1 MDKTKLNLERLRAYD
16 AEWEEDKHPR
26 AENGQFTSGSG
37 NAGGGTESGSKYGYS
52 RSEQHVASKMEEWGN
67 EQGNIAAL
75 EAADAFRDARED
87 ENDMREVLKSVRQHL
102 VENEDD
108 IRGYDEN
115 PKNFDKVMEQLDD
128 MESMLDDQ
136 DDYEF
141 KHGEIKSPLRQ
152 AAESIQGGG
161 GKAAKKADE
170 PAFDFSVEKPTN
182 MSKGFF
188 YDVYKPEILSER
200 LHENISKQKYDD
212 VNDYVDSLKSKGF
225 NVSEPKECGYK
236 QYKVNVVYHD
246 DYIGEDVRLITY
258 YRGRSKEAG
267 TPAGG
272 FYR

>member
-37 NAGGGTESGSKYGYS
+37 SSAGGGAESGSKYGYS
-52 RSEQHVASKMEEWGN
+52 RSEQHVANKMEEWGN

-75 EAADAFRDARED
+75 EAADAFRDAHED

-102 VENEDD
+102 VENEDE

-152 AAESIQGGG
+152 AAEAMQGGEG
-161 GKAAKKADE
+161 ESQWEHEQNIKLMKGLEQAEKDEKHQIVISWIVHDLRNGMSAKEAFAKAD
-170 PAFDFSVEKPTN
+170 K
-182 MSKGFF
+182 
-188 YDVYKPEILSER
+188 DVQNGRFGGGPFAQESLRKWWETWSYKWGPQEE
-200 LHENISKQKYDD
+200 E
-212 VNDYVDSLKSKGF
+212 G
-225 NVSEPKECGYK
+225 
-236 QYKVNVVYHD
+236 
-246 DYIGEDVRLITY
+246 
-258 YRGRSKEAG
+258 
-267 TPAGG
+267 
-272 FYR
+272 

>member
-37 NAGGGTESGSKYGYS
+37 SAGGGTESGSKYGYS

-128 MESMLDDQ
+128 MESMLNDQ

-141 KHGEIKSPLRQ
+141 KHGEIKSPFRQ
-152 AAESIQGGG
+152 AAETIQGGEG
-161 GKAAKKADE
+161 ESQWEHEQNIKLMKGLEQAEKDEKHQIVISWIVHDLRNGMSAKEAFAKAD
-170 PAFDFSVEKPTN
+170 K
-182 MSKGFF
+182 
-188 YDVYKPEILSER
+188 DVQNGRFGGGPFAQESLRKWWETWSYKWGPQEE
-200 LHENISKQKYDD
+200 E
-212 VNDYVDSLKSKGF
+212 G
-225 NVSEPKECGYK
+225 
-236 QYKVNVVYHD
+236 
-246 DYIGEDVRLITY
+246 
-258 YRGRSKEAG
+258 
-267 TPAGG
+267 
-272 FYR
+272 

>member
-1 MDKTKLNLERLRAYD
+1 MDKSKINLERLRAYD

-37 NAGGGTESGSKYGYS
+37 SSAGGGAESANKYGYS
-52 RSEQHVASKMEEWGN
+52 RSEQHVANKMEEWDN

-102 VENEDD
+102 VENEND

-136 DDYEF
+136 DNYEF

-152 AAESIQGGG
+152 AAETIQGVGKSPSDLSGKLAELKNDKSTDKQTREAISALGSDIKSALKQAHSEEGFTGG
-161 GKAAKKADE
+161 MLQDGKADKLAKKLSE
-170 PAFDFSVEKPTN
+170 LTGEKYYIDTIAE
-182 MSKGFF
+182 KGFMGMNF
-188 YDVYKPEILSER
+188 TKKV
-200 LHENISKQKYDD
+200 
-212 VNDYVDSLKSKGF
+212 LK
-225 NVSEPKECGYK
+225 VKE
-236 QYKVNVVYHD
+236 
-246 DYIGEDVRLITY
+246 
-258 YRGRSKEAG
+258 
-267 TPAGG
+267 
-272 FYR
+272 

>member
-37 NAGGGTESGSKYGYS
+37 SAGGGTESGSKYGYS

-128 MESMLDDQ
+128 MESMLNDQ

-152 AAESIQGGG
+152 AAETIQGGEG
-161 GKAAKKADE
+161 ESQWEHEQNIKLMKGLEQAEKDEKHQIVISWIVHDLRNGMSAKEAFAKAD
-170 PAFDFSVEKPTN
+170 K
-182 MSKGFF
+182 
-188 YDVYKPEILSER
+188 DVQNGKFGGGPFAQESLRKWWETWSYKWGPQEE
-200 LHENISKQKYDD
+200 E
-212 VNDYVDSLKSKGF
+212 G
-225 NVSEPKECGYK
+225 
-236 QYKVNVVYHD
+236 
-246 DYIGEDVRLITY
+246 
-258 YRGRSKEAG
+258 
-267 TPAGG
+267 
-272 FYR
+272 

>member
-1 MDKTKLNLERLRAYD
+1 MDKTKFNLERLRAYD

-37 NAGGGTESGSKYGYS
+37 SAGGGTESGSKYGYS

-115 PKNFDKVMEQLDD
+115 PQNFDKVMEQLDD
-128 MESMLDDQ
+128 MESMLNDQ

-152 AAESIQGGG
+152 AAETVQGGDG
-161 GKAAKKADE
+161 ESQWEHEQNIKLMKGLEQAEKDEKHQIVISWIVHDLRNGMSAKEAFAKAD
-170 PAFDFSVEKPTN
+170 K
-182 MSKGFF
+182 
-188 YDVYKPEILSER
+188 DVQNGRFGGGPFAQESLRKWWETWSYKWGPQEE
-200 LHENISKQKYDD
+200 E
-212 VNDYVDSLKSKGF
+212 G
-225 NVSEPKECGYK
+225 
-236 QYKVNVVYHD
+236 
-246 DYIGEDVRLITY
+246 
-258 YRGRSKEAG
+258 
-267 TPAGG
+267 
-272 FYR
+272 

>member
-37 NAGGGTESGSKYGYS
+37 SSAGGSSGASGTKKYNQKDLQKLANNYLNYHLGYNETDATADKVEIV
-52 RSEQHVASKMEEWGN
+52 SEPDEHGN
-67 EQGNIAAL
+67 V
-75 EAADAFRDARED
+75 DAKVSYD
-87 ENDMREVLKSVRQHL
+87 VSVRIPYQ
-102 VENEDD
+102 ETDSDGYTYTTYEEDSEYRTD
-108 IRGYDEN
+108 IISLNISELK
-115 PKNFDKVMEQLDD
+115 PE
-128 MESMLDDQ
+128 EP
-136 DDYEF
+136 EAP
-141 KHGEIKSPLRQ
+141 KSPLRQ
-152 AAESIQGGG
+152 AGETIQGGS

-170 PAFDFSVEKPTN
+170 PAFDFSVEKPAN

-225 NVSEPKECGYK
+225 NVSEPEECGYK
-236 QYKVNVVYHD
+236 QYKVHVVYHD
-246 DYIGEDVRLITY
+246 DYIGEDVKLITY

>member
-37 NAGGGTESGSKYGYS
+37 SAGGGTESGSKYGYS

-128 MESMLDDQ
+128 MESMLNDQ

-152 AAESIQGGG
+152 AAETIQGGEG
-161 GKAAKKADE
+161 ESQWEHEQNIKLMKGLEQAEKDE
-170 PAFDFSVEKPTN
+170 KTP
-182 MSKGFF
+182 
-188 YDVYKPEILSER
+188 
-200 LHENISKQKYDD
+200 
-212 VNDYVDSLKSKGF
+212 DS
-225 NVSEPKECGYK
+225 
-236 QYKVNVVYHD
+236 H
-246 DYIGEDVRLITY
+246 
-258 YRGRSKEAG
+258 
-267 TPAGG
+267 
-272 FYR
+272 

>member
-26 AENGQFTSGSG
+26 AENSQFTSGAGGSS
-37 NAGGGTESGSKYGYS
+37 GGGTASGSKYGYS

-102 VENEDD
+102 VENEND

-128 MESMLDDQ
+128 MESMLNDQ

-152 AAESIQGGG
+152 AAETIQGGASG
-161 GKAAKKADE
+161 ASGNKKYNQKDLQKLANNYLNYHLGYNETDATADK
-170 PAFDFSVEKPTN
+170 VE
-182 MSKGFF
+182 
-188 YDVYKPEILSER
+188 I
-200 LHENISKQKYDD
+200 
-212 VNDYVDSLKSKGF
+212 
-225 NVSEPKECGYK
+225 VSEPDEHGNVDAKVSYDVSVRIPYQETDSDGYTRTT
-236 QYKVNVVYHD
+236 YE
-246 DYIGEDVRLITY
+246 EDSE
-258 YRGRSKEAG
+258 YRTDIISLNISELKPEEADLKKN
-267 TPAGG
+267 
-272 FYR
+272 